1 MILSYNLKYLICF
14 HGVIMIKSI
23 NLNNV
28 ASYKNNATLKTD
40 KKVNLIY
47 GLNGTGKSTLSNYLH
62 NQTAEKYRN
71 CSIDG
76 LDESHEIVVYNQ
88 NFIHENF
95 FEAENLKGIFTLS
108 KENKEAEI
116 KISNAKK
123 EVEKIRIDTE
133 IKAKELE
140 VEKLSI
146 NKKLNKVKE
155 TVWKIKTDYSGGD
168 RILESC
174 LDGYKG
180 SKDSLFN
187 YIISLK
193 KPAMKPTKSIDE
205 LKNDLQSISGN
216 NPQKYLNL
224 SKITFG
230 AQNVEN
236 ETLFSKQI
244 VGNENSTVSE
254 LIRELGNSDWVKT
267 GLQYIPNEKLDENST
282 CPFCQEK
289 TISNILIESI
299 QSYFDESYE
308 ADLNALDSFLAAYS
322 KAIQEIPNKSI
333 FEENPKFELYRKDFE
348 IKYSNFFKFVEN
360 NKKLIEDKIKNPS
373 TSIFLR
379 NSEEALEELNGVIE
393 KINALVCEHN
403 NKIDQ
408 KEEVERNIKKT
419 FWEIMRWEYDQDVSS
434 INSDKLISKSKIDKI
449 EFILEDN
456 ITKTK
461 KQNEIISEQ
470 QKNTVNIE
478 KAIENIKDG
487 LIDLGITDFEIK
499 KYSENFYKIVRGDNE
514 DEVFR
519 SLSEGEKMIISFLY
533 FIELC
538 RGKKEATEIGKKK
551 IIVID
556 DPISS
561 LSHIYIFNI
570 GRLIKNEFFGKRQ
583 TKKDKETGENIIEW
597 KYKYEQVFI
606 LTHSLYFFYE
616 ITETKHDERKDTQN
630 LFRLSKNGDGS
641 SFVSMSYEEIQND
654 YQAYWFIIKDESQ
667 HPALI
672 ANCMRN
678 IIEYFFNFVEKKD
691 LNNFFSQEPLK
702 NNRYQAFYRYI
713 NRESHSLG
721 QNIFDFKEFNY
732 QEFKDAFSELFKVA
746 GYEAHYKKMI
756 KI

>member
-28 ASYKNNATLKTD
+28 ASYKNNAALKTD

-123 EVEKIRIDTE
+123 EIEKIRIDTE

-373 TSIFLR
+373 TSIFL
-379 NSEEALEELNGVIE
+379 
-393 KINALVCEHN
+393 
-403 NKIDQ
+403 
-408 KEEVERNIKKT
+408 
-419 FWEIMRWEYDQDVSS
+419 
-434 INSDKLISKSKIDKI
+434 
-449 EFILEDN
+449 
-456 ITKTK
+456 
-461 KQNEIISEQ
+461 
-470 QKNTVNIE
+470 
-478 KAIENIKDG
+478 
-487 LIDLGITDFEIK
+487 
-499 KYSENFYKIVRGDNE
+499 
-514 DEVFR
+514 
-519 SLSEGEKMIISFLY
+519 
-533 FIELC
+533 
-538 RGKKEATEIGKKK
+538 
-551 IIVID
+551 
-556 DPISS
+556 
-561 LSHIYIFNI
+561 
-570 GRLIKNEFFGKRQ
+570 
-583 TKKDKETGENIIEW
+583 
-597 KYKYEQVFI
+597 
-606 LTHSLYFFYE
+606 
-616 ITETKHDERKDTQN
+616 
-630 LFRLSKNGDGS
+630 
-641 SFVSMSYEEIQND
+641 EIQR
-654 YQAYWFIIKDESQ
+654 K
-667 HPALI
+667 H
-672 ANCMRN
+672 
-678 IIEYFFNFVEKKD
+678 
-691 LNNFFSQEPLK
+691 LK
-702 NNRYQAFYRYI
+702 
-713 NRESHSLG
+713 S
-721 QNIFDFKEFNY
+721 
-732 QEFKDAFSELFKVA
+732 
-746 GYEAHYKKMI
+746 
-756 KI
+756 